1 MMVRTAKMQ
10 EEKTLTGHLKRNTT
24 YTMISRSQLTTV
36 LVATMLALSM
46 TGAAL
51 PATAGEDP
59 GEDDRTIH
67 TLEDGE
73 DLYFVFGADVG
84 DQSLEEYVDEHLSDD
99 DNAESEGV
107 NPSSEI
113 VQYQDVSQAN
123 VDVQEGAASISIDGG
138 EATAVQESNQ
148 VNENTQ
154 DGEAISENQHLEEQN
169 VEFEDVGD
177 VYFLFGEEDH
187 QRFDGWAVAGDKGD
201 HDEKHDKETQ
211 YAQAAV
217 SQEQLSDQANV
228 NEQSVA
234 FSIAENSSDAL
245 AVQDSSQQN
254 SNYQGAVANAENT
267 NPSAA
272 SGGSQ
277 VDGSELEQAQQSI
290 QTNINEQGFAVAIAI
305 GNESTATSIQTT
317 DQSNINEQVGSAYSA
332 SVLDAT
338 DGMNVASANTNGGS
352 DVVETA
358 SDKHKTDHEDDDK
371 KKDDGNET
379 QASVN
384 QYQDVSQLNLNQ
396 QSAAVAVA
404 LDGSEA
410 TAIQISY
417 QENHNAQ
424 VGISQALPAGDAG
437 TNPGVLYTEETTVSL
452 DGDNES
458 DNPIMTIDEDAGG
471 EQKQDASYQ
480 PDAEID
486 QYQSLFQENLNN
498 QQAAFAVADDEGE
511 ATSSQVSMQS
521 NENVQFG
528 SAVAPSAI
536 PA

>member
-1 MMVRTAKMQ
+1 
-10 EEKTLTGHLKRNTT
+10 
-24 YTMISRSQLTTV
+24 MISRSQLTTV
-36 LVATMLALSM
+36 LVAAMLALSM

-51 PATAGEDP
+51 PATAVEDP

-73 DLYFVFGADVG
+73 DLYFVFGADIG
-84 DQSLEEYVDEHLSDD
+84 DQSLEEYVDAHLSDD

-107 NPSSEI
+107 NPTSEI
-113 VQYQDVSQAN
+113 VQYQDVNQAN
-123 VDVQEGAASISIDGG
+123 VDVQQGAASISIDGG
-138 EATAVQESNQ
+138 EATAIQESSQ

-154 DGEAISENQHLEEQN
+154 DGEAISENQYLGEQN

-187 QRFDGWAVAGDKGD
+187 QRFDGWAVAGEKGD
-201 HDEKHDKETQ
+201 HDEKHDKEIQYSQASVTQ
-211 YAQAAV
+211 AQNV
-217 SQEQLSDQANV
+217 DQANV

-234 FSIAENSSDAL
+234 FSIAENGSNAL
-245 AVQDSSQQN
+245 AIQDSSQQN
-254 SNYQGAVANAENT
+254 SNYQGAVANAVNV
-267 NPSAA
+267 NPSHAE
-272 SGGSQ
+272 GGSQ
-277 VDGSELEQAQQSI
+277 VAGSELAQSQQSM
-290 QTNINEQGFAVAIAI
+290 QANINEQGFAVAIAI

-332 SVLDAT
+332 SVLDST
-338 DGMNVASANTNGGS
+338 DGMNIASANTNGGS
-352 DVVETA
+352 DIVETA
-358 SDKHKTDHEDDDK
+358 SDKQKTHDDK
-371 KKDDGNET
+371 KDKDDTE
-379 QASVN
+379 ASVT

-404 LDGSEA
+404 LNGSEA
-410 TAIQISY
+410 TAIQLSY

-437 TNPGVLYTEETTVSL
+437 SSPGVIYTEETTVSL

-458 DNPIMTIDEDAGG
+458 DNPILTIDADAGG

-498 QQAAFAVADDEGE
+498 QQAAFAVADDGGE